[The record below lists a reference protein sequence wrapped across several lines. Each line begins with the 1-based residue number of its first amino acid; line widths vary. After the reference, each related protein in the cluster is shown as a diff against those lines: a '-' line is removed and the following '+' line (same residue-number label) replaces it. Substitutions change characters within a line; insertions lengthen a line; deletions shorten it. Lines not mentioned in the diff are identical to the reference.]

1 MDNLNQINEVKYLV
15 QENTYRYRRIMQ
27 FFYNKYEE
35 AEYWLYKEDVYEGV
49 KETIDNYDMESC
61 ERDLEFLLANYSLT
75 RMQDT
80 HNLETIDDF
89 KFKNFRYQLTDKAVI
104 IERMIHDLDELEVK
118 VYNLE
123 PRLFDKINQFLKE
136 LINNYESKN
145 VSDTWLDLIAS
156 FKELNE
162 NYQDFLKKFY
172 EPRTEELMQNEVFL
186 EYKTD
191 FINYIKSFIDGYI
204 KSISGIRKS
213 LEILDDKKINSI
225 INTLAFYQEMT
236 PMLNADF
243 DVEKYKKLNLAKWTS
258 LKKWFAQSET
268 SEGSRLLE
276 ATNKIIE
283 KIYKCVNALN
293 ELHGNMINRREEYK
307 KVCTLFDKC
316 DNINDAN
323 KLFGSL
329 FGIIN
334 IKHFSG
340 NTNIKTDALINSY
353 NVEPVVFNIE
363 PINRERKIKNNNSY
377 IVDKSIEKEK
387 ILKNI
392 AQLEENRK
400 NKISNLIKKGK
411 IELVDQIK
419 LDEIERRYIL
429 ELIEKY
435 DGSKTKESQLG
446 LFYTIEKAQGKCIIE
461 SPDGLFELDSRIIN
475 MEVNI

>member
-213 LEILDDKKINSI
+213 LETLDDKKINSI

-387 ILKNI
+387 ILKKI

-435 DGSKTKESQLG
+435 DGSKTKESQFG
-446 LFYTIEKAQGKCIIE
+446 LFYTIEKGQGKCIIE

>member
-61 ERDLEFLLANYSLT
+61 ERDLEFLLSNYSLT

-307 KVCTLFDKC
+307 EICTLFDKC

-387 ILKNI
+387 ILKKI

-435 DGSKTKESQLG
+435 DGSKTKESQFG
-446 LFYTIEKAQGKCIIE
+446 LFYTIEKGQGKCIIE

>member
-307 KVCTLFDKC
+307 EICTLFDKC

-387 ILKNI
+387 ILKKI

-435 DGSKTKESQLG
+435 DGSKTKESQFG
-446 LFYTIEKAQGKCIIE
+446 LFYTIEKGQGKCIIE

>member
-1 MDNLNQINEVKYLV
+1 
-15 QENTYRYRRIMQ
+15 
-27 FFYNKYEE
+27 
-35 AEYWLYKEDVYEGV
+35 
-49 KETIDNYDMESC
+49 
-61 ERDLEFLLANYSLT
+61 
-75 RMQDT
+75 
-80 HNLETIDDF
+80 
-89 KFKNFRYQLTDKAVI
+89 
-104 IERMIHDLDELEVK
+104 
-118 VYNLE
+118 
-123 PRLFDKINQFLKE
+123 
-136 LINNYESKN
+136 
-145 VSDTWLDLIAS
+145 
-156 FKELNE
+156 
-162 NYQDFLKKFY
+162 
-172 EPRTEELMQNEVFL
+172 
-186 EYKTD
+186 
-191 FINYIKSFIDGYI
+191 
-204 KSISGIRKS
+204 
-213 LEILDDKKINSI
+213 
-225 INTLAFYQEMT
+225 MT

-387 ILKNI
+387 ILKKI

-435 DGSKTKESQLG
+435 DGSKTKESQFG
-446 LFYTIEKAQGKCIIE
+446 LFYTIEKGQGKCIIE

>member
-1 MDNLNQINEVKYLV
+1 MDNFNQINEVKYLV
-15 QENTYRYRRIMQ
+15 QENTYRYRRIMR

-35 AEYWLYKEDVYEGV
+35 AEYWLYKEDVFEGV
-49 KETIDNYDMESC
+49 KEINDNYDMESC
-61 ERDLEFLLANYSLT
+61 ERDLEFLLINSSLT

-89 KFKNFRYQLTDKAVI
+89 KFKNFRYQLTDKAVV
-104 IERMIHDLDELEVK
+104 IERMTHDLDELQVK

-136 LINNYESKN
+136 LINNYDNKN
-145 VSDTWLDLIAS
+145 VYDTWLDLTTC

-204 KSISGIRKS
+204 KSISSIRTS
-213 LEILDDKKINSI
+213 LDTLDDKKISTLM
-225 INTLAFYQEMT
+225 NTLAFYQEMT

-243 DVEKYKKLNLAKWTS
+243 DIEKYKKLNLAKWTS
-258 LKKWFAQSET
+258 LKKWFSQSDA
-268 SEGSRLLE
+268 SEGARLLE

-307 KVCTLFDKC
+307 QVCTLFDKC
-316 DNINDAN
+316 TNINEAN

-329 FGIIN
+329 FGIITVR
-334 IKHFSG
+334 HFSG
-340 NTNIKTDALINSY
+340 SSNINTDALINSY
-353 NVEPVVFNIE
+353 NVEPVIFNVE
-363 PINRERKIKNNNSY
+363 PISREHKVKNNKSY
-377 IVDKSIEKEK
+377 IIDKSMEKEK
-387 ILKNI
+387 ILKKI
-392 AQLEENRK
+392 ALLEENK
-400 NKISNLIKKGK
+400 KTKIRNLIKTGK
-411 IELVDQIK
+411 IELVGQIK

-435 DGSKTKESQLG
+435 DGTKTKESQFG
-446 LFYTIEKAQGKCIIE
+446 LFYTIEKIDGKCIID
-461 SPDGLFELDSRIIN
+461 SPDGLFELNSRIIS

>member
-191 FINYIKSFIDGYI
+191 LKQ
-204 KSISGIRKS
+204 
-213 LEILDDKKINSI
+213 IL
-225 INTLAFYQEMT
+225 
-236 PMLNADF
+236 
-243 DVEKYKKLNLAKWTS
+243 
-258 LKKWFAQSET
+258 
-268 SEGSRLLE
+268 
-276 ATNKIIE
+276 
-283 KIYKCVNALN
+283 
-293 ELHGNMINRREEYK
+293 
-307 KVCTLFDKC
+307 
-316 DNINDAN
+316 
-323 KLFGSL
+323 
-329 FGIIN
+329 
-334 IKHFSG
+334 
-340 NTNIKTDALINSY
+340 
-353 NVEPVVFNIE
+353 
-363 PINRERKIKNNNSY
+363 
-377 IVDKSIEKEK
+377 
-387 ILKNI
+387 
-392 AQLEENRK
+392 
-400 NKISNLIKKGK
+400 
-411 IELVDQIK
+411 
-419 LDEIERRYIL
+419 
-429 ELIEKY
+429 
-435 DGSKTKESQLG
+435 
-446 LFYTIEKAQGKCIIE
+446 
-461 SPDGLFELDSRIIN
+461 
-475 MEVNI
+475 